1 MKNFFETIY
10 VRLLKHKV
18 GWKKA
23 TLNMFNQKFIL
34 DQLNEVMLINTM
46 ENLQL
51 NDFSNS
57 QTVLPETEIKN

>member
-1 MKNFFETIY
+1 MNKFFDTIY
-10 VRLLKHKV
+10 VRLLKDKV

-23 TLNMFNQKFIL
+23 TLKMFDQKFIME
-34 DQLNEVMLINTM
+34 QLKEVMLINTM

-57 QTVLPETEIKN
+57 QTVHPSTG

>member
-1 MKNFFETIY
+1 MNKFFDTIY

-23 TLNMFNQKFIL
+23 TLKMFDQKFIME
-34 DQLNEVMLINTM
+34 QLKEVMLINTM

-57 QTVLPETEIKN
+57 QTVHPSTG